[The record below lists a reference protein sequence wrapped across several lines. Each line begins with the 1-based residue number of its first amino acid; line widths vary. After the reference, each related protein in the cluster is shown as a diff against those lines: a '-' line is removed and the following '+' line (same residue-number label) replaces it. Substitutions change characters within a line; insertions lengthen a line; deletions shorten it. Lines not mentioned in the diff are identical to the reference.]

1 MFELIGALLL
11 SFAAVLCGFYTA
23 DIVKKRCDIL
33 DECITLIRSVASL
46 IDYADEPVQK
56 ILHNTVKGYDY
67 KYLTFL
73 KSVSEADLADGFDK
87 AWCDCIEKECSGF
100 CFEKQTVELL
110 KAFGQRLGKT
120 DSSGQKE
127 LCAYYERKLE
137 QLLNST
143 NEKRNEKIKLCR
155 VAGFA
160 VGAMIFVFAV

>member
-1 MFELIGALLL
+1 MFELTGALFL
-11 SFAAVLCGFYTA
+11 SFAAVLCGFYMA
-23 DIVKKRCDIL
+23 GIVKIRCEIL
-33 DECITLIRSVASL
+33 EECVTAIRSVAVQ

-73 KSVSEADLADGFDK
+73 KSVYETDFTDGFDK
-87 AWCDCIEKECSGF
+87 AWCDCVEKECTGF

-127 LCAYYERKLE
+127 LCAYYERKFE

-143 NEKRNEKIKLCR
+143 NEKRNEKMKLCR